1 MSRYSLK
8 RVSTQNDRP
17 KAFWGTVIAAALSAG
32 AQIYNNYKNRQA
44 EVNNI
49 NNQIAAQNRQIEE
62 QNKLLALNNQAN
74 TLNNYY
80 MTENNYKKNLNRD
93 LIYGCGGRKSL
104 RAATGAKVKITDG
117 GIAIPIGD
125 GNFLLRG
132 SSHNQV
138 NESGHTGIGLKVGN
152 RTIEAEGGEVIRPTN
167 KSLLIYSRR
176 LPLANGLTPAQSVLA
191 GYNPSTVFAA
201 QQQENGNNQTPVKG
215 NRKKAAFG
223 SSITPY
229 DWVNLGADVFT
240 ALGTGIG
247 NAIGY
252 KKLNTKLAKP
262 TYYEETPVILDTTYH
277 NAAQLASLDR
287 MRLAGNRTIGR
298 NTASSQVA
306 QNRMR
311 LNNLDYALKRNELMD
326 YKANQEAALRNTQ
339 AQIEQGVRQRNIAA
353 KNLWSQ
359 QVADTINK
367 ERELENNR
375 TLMLTQNH
383 GQTLA
388 GINRGLSNFNN
399 SILQRQQ
406 DNRALQAMIAA
417 SNPGS
422 YGTFVENGGL
432 TPEESLQLWE
442 SIYNK
447 SSKTEDDAKLAK
459 AAYNNLTQKQR
470 DRLKKKYG
478 IE

>member
-8 RVSTQNDRP
+8 RGGQRP
-17 KAFWGTVIAAALSAG
+17 QAWFGALVTLASAAASLYSD
-32 AQIYNNYKNRQA
+32 YKNRQA
-44 EVNNI
+44 QIQMNNA
-49 NNQIAAQNRQIEE
+49 NIAAQNAEIERQN
-62 QNKLLALNNQAN
+62 QLAAANAQAS

-80 MTENNYKKNLNRD
+80 ATEEQRKRNLGQD
-93 LIYGCGGRKSL
+93 LIYACGGRKSL

-117 GIAIPIGD
+117 GVAIPIGN

-138 NESGHTGIGLKVGN
+138 NESGHTGIGMKVGK
-152 RTIEAEGGEVIRPTN
+152 RTIEAEGGEVIRPTR

-191 GYNPSTVFAA
+191 GYNPQDVFAA
-201 QQQENGNNQTPVKG
+201 QQQENGNNSTPVKG
-215 NRKKAAFG
+215 NRKKAALG
-223 SSITPY
+223 DITPY
-229 DWVNLGADVFT
+229 DWVNLGADIGT

-247 NAIGY
+247 NYIGY
-252 KKLNTKLAKP
+252 KRLNTKLARP

-277 NAAQLASLDR
+277 NAAQLANLER
-287 MRLAGNRTIGR
+287 MRLTGNRNIGQ

-306 QNRMR
+306 QARMR
-311 LNNLDYALKRNELMD
+311 LNNLDYGLKQNELMD
-326 YKANQEAALRNTQ
+326 YKENQEAALRNTQ

-353 KNLWSQ
+353 KNAWSKE
-359 QVADTINK
+359 VADITNR

-383 GQTLA
+383 ANTLA
-388 GINRGLSNFNN
+388 GINRGLTNFGN

-406 DNRALQAMIAA
+406 DNRALQAMIAS

-422 YGTFVENGGL
+422 YATFVGNGGL
-432 TPEESLQLWE
+432 TPKENMELWE

-447 SSKTEDDAKLAK
+447 SYKTEDDARLAK
-459 AAYNNLTQKQR
+459 AAYSNLTAKQIEE
-470 DRLKKKYG
+470 LKRKYSIG
-478 IE
+478 